1 MADKYLPVTEDLYDA
16 VLLLQRRLQN
26 AYGDDVSIS
35 DTVDFLGHQFF
46 INKRLLDG
54 ARIAMDMVDDET
66 KCKMFKG
73 LIACPQDQKSVV
85 DDVLDIFGLRRP
97 EDPTCILET
106 GVEVPMHWATTRWV
120 LDVEARNMVRC
131 LSKPETEG
139 QAPSSSRKVDIS

>member
-85 DDVLDIFGLRRP
+85 D

>member
-54 ARIAMDMVDDET
+54 ARIAME
-66 KCKMFKG
+66 MFKG